1 MARTLVSIEVD
12 LASSFAIRF
21 ACQLG
26 NFIPLEIQPVYVKG
40 YPEEEP
46 ITGIGWVR
54 HTWEREM
61 VREGK
66 QEIQEMILAEM
77 TTCPLLREPT
87 VLFGERDKELMQLIT
102 SESYDLYIEGAP
114 YPFTPAT
121 VAKRLQGK
129 FYQHL
134 PCPLIWLRSLPPLT
148 QVLILCLE
156 PRGTA
161 ALGKSLARI
170 WVGCR
175 LPLHVG
181 LPAAAAQ
188 DLLEAVAGL
197 QVALS
202 EAGCQTVLEPG
213 ITQPLA
219 VNHVGDW
226 QNASLL
232 AVALPRQLKKD
243 HPLLPWLC
251 ELKVPLLLQLF

>member
-1 MARTLVSIEVD
+1 MVRALVSIEVD

-26 NFIPLEIQPVYVKG
+26 NLIPLEIQPVYVKG

-54 HTWEREM
+54 HTWEQEM
-61 VREGK
+61 IREGK

-77 TTCPLLREPT
+77 NTCPVLQKPK
-87 VLFGERDKELMQLIT
+87 VLFGERDKELTQLIT
-102 SESYDLYIEGAP
+102 SESYDLYLEGTP

-134 PCPLIWLRSLPPLT
+134 PCPCIWLRSLPPLT
-148 QVLILCLE
+148 KVLIFCLE
-156 PRGTA
+156 PRGTV

-170 WVGCR
+170 WAGCQV
-175 LPLHVG
+175 PLHVG
-181 LPAAAAQ
+181 VPATAAQ
-188 DLLEAVAGL
+188 DLLEAVSDL
-197 QVALS
+197 QVALN

-213 ITQPLA
+213 IAQPTAAGLA
-219 VNHVGDW
+219 SDW
-226 QNASLL
+226 RGASLL
-232 AVALPRQLKKD
+232 AVALPRHLKKD
-243 HPLLPWLC
+243 YPLLPWLC
-251 ELKVPLLLQLF
+251 QLKMPLLLQLF

>member
-1 MARTLVSIEVD
+1 MVRTLVSIEVD

-61 VREGK
+61 IREGK

-77 TTCPLLREPT
+77 TTCPVLREPK
-87 VLFGERDKELMQLIT
+87 VLFGERDKELRQLIA
-102 SESYDLYIEGAP
+102 SEPYDLYIEGAP

-121 VAKRLQGK
+121 VAKRLQDK
-129 FYQHL
+129 FYQQL
-134 PCPLIWLRSLPPLT
+134 PCPCLWLRSLPPLT
-148 QVLILCLE
+148 KVLILCLE
-156 PRGTA
+156 PRGTT

-170 WVGCR
+170 WAGCR

-188 DLLEAVAGL
+188 DLLDAVAGL
-197 QVALS
+197 QMALS

-213 ITQPLA
+213 MAQPTA
-219 VNHVGDW
+219 AGPTGDYRD
-226 QNASLL
+226 SGLIV
-232 AVALPRQLKKD
+232 VALPRQLKKD
-243 HPLLPWLC
+243 NPLLPWLC
-251 ELKVPLLLQLF
+251 QLKVPLLLQLF